1 MIWVTEA
8 KLLEGYKVWLRFN
21 DGLEGVVDLETTL
34 QGDSR
39 PIFQALL
46 NPDEFKRF
54 RVDMD
59 TVVWENGLDLAP
71 EFLHDLLKN
80 SLVSGLKPLRQR

>member
-1 MIWVTEA
+1 MVWVTEA
-8 KLLEGYKVWLRFN
+8 KYLEGYKVWLRFS
-21 DGLEGVVDLETTL
+21 DGLEGAVDLEPTL

-46 NPDEFKRF
+46 NLDEFKRF

-59 TVVWENGLDLAP
+59 TLVWENGLDLAP
-71 EFLHDLLKN
+71 EFLHALLKN
-80 SLVSGLKPLRQR
+80 SLISHSI